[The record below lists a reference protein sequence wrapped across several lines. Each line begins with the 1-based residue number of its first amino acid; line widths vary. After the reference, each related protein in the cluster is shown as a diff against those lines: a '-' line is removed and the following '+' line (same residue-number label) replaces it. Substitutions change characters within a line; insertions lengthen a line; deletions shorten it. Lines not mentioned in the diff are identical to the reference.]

1 MQSPAANRY
10 RSAADLSGI
19 WHICFDPEADG
30 ASRGW
35 HKGIDR
41 AQALAIAV
49 PGSWNEQ
56 LAEAG
61 YMNYC
66 GDAWYETR
74 FHVPDFGDDR
84 ILSLYFGSAD
94 FTAEVWVNGQPAGS
108 SSAAMLPFEI
118 PLDGLVRPGGEVLLV
133 VRVNASLNPD
143 GPTQGITQ
151 ATYQAEKRPRDE
163 YLPAV
168 RFDFFPFG
176 GLNRPVYLVSKPKV
190 QIRDYTAIS
199 SMSGVAVS
207 VDAGDGAEVVVRLV
221 GDTATVEQRTKLIGG
236 SASVNLSP
244 RSPTLWSPDDPYLYT
259 LEIDLLNADG
269 AVVDQVSQRI
279 GLREF
284 GVQGTQ
290 LLLNGQPI
298 QLKGFGKHEE
308 SPLHGRG
315 LNLPQLVKDFHLLKW
330 IGANSVRTSHYPYSE
345 EFLDL
350 ADEFGILVV
359 DEVFS
364 INLDFRLV
372 NDATLTNHK
381 AAISQLIARD
391 KNRTSVVVWSLA
403 NEPGYLAE
411 TAYRAKSAPYWK
423 AIFAHARAA
432 DPTRPMTHANVGYAG
447 NDDPA
452 FAESDIVGL
461 NRYHGW
467 YSEPAQLDRATARL
481 RADFEAVAAHGKPVM
496 LFEFGADA
504 MAGQHA
510 SYDQM
515 FTEEYQARFIE
526 AYWAEIAAHPA
537 VAGGHVWNFADFR
550 TAQHGRRVVHNLKGV
565 FTRTREP
572 KMAAWALR
580 KLWGAE

>member
-1 MQSPAANRY
+1 MGEDRDWPQ
-10 RSAADLSGI
+10 
-19 WHICFDPEADG
+19 
-30 ASRGW
+30 
-35 HKGIDR
+35 GIDKSR
-41 AQALAIAV
+41 SYAIAV

-74 FHVPDFGDDR
+74 FFVPEIADDR
-84 ILSLYFGSAD
+84 MFSLYFGSVDYRAD
-94 FTAEVWVNGQPAGS
+94 IWVNGKFAGS
-108 SSAAMLPFEI
+108 SSAAMLPIEI
-118 PLDGLVRPGGEVLLV
+118 PLNGLVTSGTEAVLV
-133 VRVNASLNPD
+133 VRVNASLDPD

-151 ATYQAEKRPRDE
+151 ATYQEQKRPRDE

-176 GLNRPVYLVSKPKV
+176 GLNQPIYLTSKPTAH
-190 QIRDYTAIS
+190 IEDYSVVSDMAGIS
-199 SMSGVAVS
+199 VRVEAQAGAS
-207 VDAGDGAEVVVRLV
+207 VHAR
-221 GDTATVEQRTKLIGG
+221 LIGG
-236 SASVNLSP
+236 DAVEASSGLSGGCASLHLAPTTP
-244 RSPTLWSPDDPYLYT
+244 RLWSPESPYLYR
-259 LEIDLLNADG
+259 LEIDLLDEAGTLLDR
-269 AVVDQVSQRI
+269 VSQRI

-284 GVQGTQ
+284 CVQGTQ

-298 QLKGFGKHEE
+298 QLRGFGKHEE
-308 SPLHGRG
+308 GPLHGRG

-330 IGANSVRTSHYPYSE
+330 LGANSVRTSHYPYSE

-350 ADEFGILVV
+350 ADEFGILVI
-359 DEVFS
+359 DEAFS
-364 INLDFRLV
+364 INLDFRFV
-372 NDATLTNHK
+372 NDTTLANHK
-381 AAISQLIARD
+381 AAISELIARD
-391 KNRTSVVVWSLA
+391 RNRTCVVAWSLA

-411 TAYRAKSAPYWK
+411 PEYRQKSAPYWK
-423 AIFAHARAA
+423 AVFAHARAL

-467 YSEPAQLDRATARL
+467 YSEPAQLDRATKRL
-481 RADFEAVAAHGKPVM
+481 RADFDAVAVHGKPIV

-504 MAGQHA
+504 LAGQHA
-510 SYDQM
+510 SYDQL

-526 AYWAEIAAHPA
+526 AYWAEIEAHQA

-572 KMAAWALR
+572 KMAAWALK
-580 KLWGAE
+580 KLWSKP

>member
-1 MQSPAANRY
+1 MIATLNNRY
-10 RSAADLSGI
+10 RSALDLSGV
-19 WHICFDPEADG
+19 WHIAFDAD
-30 ASRGW
+30 ASGRAKGW
-35 HKGIDR
+35 SNGIDR
-41 AQALAIAV
+41 TQAHAIAV

-56 LAEAG
+56 LAESG

-74 FHVPDFGDDR
+74 FYVPDVATDR
-84 ILSLYFGSAD
+84 NLSLCFGSAD
-94 FTAEVWVNGQPAGS
+94 FSAAVWVNGQFAGRS
-108 SSAAMLPFEI
+108 GAAMLPFEV
-118 PLDGLVRPGGEVLLV
+118 PLDGLVQPGQMALLV
-133 VRVNASLNPD
+133 VCVNATLDPD

-151 ATYQAEKRPRDE
+151 ATYRAEKRPRDE

-176 GLNRPVYLVSKPKV
+176 GLNRPVYLVSKPKAH
-190 QIRDYTAIS
+190 ICDYTTAIS
-199 SMSGVAVS
+199 MTSVAIS
-207 VDAGDGAEVVVRLV
+207 VEARGGASVVVRLV
-221 GDTATVEQRTKLIGG
+221 REQETVEQHARLADAK
-236 SASVNLSP
+236 ASVGLSP
-244 RSPTLWSPDDPYLYT
+244 ENPALWSPESPHLYQ
-259 LEIDLLNADG
+259 LGIDLLDSEG
-269 AVVDQVSQRI
+269 AVVDHVSQRI
-279 GLREF
+279 GLRAF
-284 GVQGTQ
+284 SVQGTQ
-290 LLLNGQPI
+290 LLLNGAPI

-345 EFLDL
+345 AFLDL

-364 INLDFRLV
+364 INLDFRLIT
-372 NDATLTNHK
+372 DATLANHK
-381 AAISQLIARD
+381 AAISELVARD
-391 KNRTSVVVWSLA
+391 KNRTCVVAWSLA

-411 TAYRAKSAPYWK
+411 PEYAEKSAPYWQS
-423 AIFAHARAA
+423 IFAHARAL
-432 DPTRPMTHANVGYAG
+432 DPTRLMTHANVGYAG

-452 FAESDIVGL
+452 FAESDIIGL

-467 YSEPAQLDRATARL
+467 YSEPAQLDRATQRL
-481 RADFEAVAAHGKPVM
+481 RDDFDAVAAHGKPIV

-526 AYWAEIAAHPA
+526 AYWAEIEAHPA
-537 VAGGHVWNFADFR
+537 VAGGHIWNFADFR

-572 KMAAWALR
+572 KMAAWAIR
-580 KLWGAE
+580 RLWGAA

>member
-1 MQSPAANRY
+1 MMPPVNNRF
-10 RSAADLSGI
+10 RSALDLSGVWQI
-19 WHICFDPEADG
+19 AFDPEAEGD
-30 ASRGW
+30 AKGW
-35 HKGIDR
+35 ANGIDKG
-41 AQALAIAV
+41 LSFAIAV

-61 YMNYC
+61 FMNYV

-74 FHVPDFGDDR
+74 FFVPELSAGR
-84 ILSLYFGSAD
+84 SHSLYFGSAD
-94 FTAEVWVNGQPAGS
+94 YVADVWVNGQHIGS
-108 SSAAMLPFEI
+108 SGAAMLPFDLS
-118 PLDGLVRPGGEVLLV
+118 LDGIVTPGEEAVLV
-133 VRVNASLNPD
+133 VRVNASLDPD

-151 ATYQAEKRPRDE
+151 ETYQEQKRPRDE

-176 GLNRPVYLVSKPKV
+176 GLNRPIYLTSKSASA
-190 QIRDYTAIS
+190 IRDYTAIS
-199 SMSGVAVS
+199 DMAGVTFS
-207 VDAGDGAEVVVRLV
+207 VEAEGGAAALVRLI
-221 GDTATVEQRTKLIGG
+221 GGGETVEQQQELVDGC
-236 SASVNLSP
+236 ASFELAP
-244 RSPTLWSPDDPYLYT
+244 AAPKLWSPDSPFLYR
-259 LEIDLLNADG
+259 LEIILIDAAG
-269 AVVDQVSQRI
+269 AAIDQISQKI

-284 GVQGTQ
+284 RVEGTS
-290 LLLNGQPI
+290 LLLNGEPI
-298 QLKGFGKHEE
+298 ILKGFGKHEE

-364 INLDFRLV
+364 INLDFRHV
-372 NDATLTNHK
+372 NDSTLANHK
-381 AAISQLIARD
+381 AAISELIARD
-391 KNRTSVVVWSLA
+391 KNRTCVVAWSLS

-411 TAYRAKSAPYWK
+411 PEYREKSAPYWK
-423 AIFAHARAA
+423 EIFAHARAL

-452 FAESDIVGL
+452 FAESDIVGM

-467 YSEPAQLDRATARL
+467 YSEPAQLDRAVVRL
-481 RADFEAVAAHGKPVM
+481 KADFDAVAVHGKPIV

-515 FTEEYQARFIE
+515 FTEEYQQRFIE
-526 AYWAEIAAHPA
+526 AYWAEIQAHPA

-572 KMAAWALR
+572 KMAAWGLR

>member
-1 MQSPAANRY
+1 MQRPINNLC
-10 RSAADLSGI
+10 RSAVDLSGV
-19 WHICFDPEADG
+19 WHIAFDPAAQG
-30 ASRGW
+30 QLLGW
-35 HKGIDR
+35 NAGIDS
-41 AQALAIAV
+41 AQAFAIAV

-74 FHVPDFGDDR
+74 FFVPEFSDDR
-84 ILSLYFGSAD
+84 QLSLHFGSAD
-94 FTAEVWVNGQPAGS
+94 YAAEVWVNGHFAGR

-118 PLDGLVRPGGEVLLV
+118 ALDGLVRPGEEALLV
-133 VRVNASLNPD
+133 VRVNAMLDPD
-143 GPTQGITQ
+143 GPTQGITA
-151 ATYQAEKRPRDE
+151 ATYQEQQRPRDE

-176 GLNRPVYLVSKPKV
+176 GLNQPVVLTTKPKAHIEDYGAASDMAGVTLRV
-190 QIRDYTAIS
+190 QAAAGAR
-199 SMSGVAVS
+199 VS
-207 VDAGDGAEVVVRLV
+207 AR
-221 GDTATVEQRTKLIGG
+221 LIGG
-236 SASVNLSP
+236 DMTQASSGLADGTVSLRLEPANP
-244 RSPTLWSPDDPYLYT
+244 RLWSPEVPYLYR
-259 LEIDLLNADG
+259 LEIDLLDASG
-269 AVVDQVSQRI
+269 ALLDRVSQRI

-284 GVQGTQ
+284 RVDGAQ
-290 LLLNGQPI
+290 LRLNGACI
-298 QLKGFGKHEE
+298 TLKGFGKHEE

-315 LNLPQLVKDFHLLKW
+315 VNLPQLVKDFHLLKW

-345 EFLDL
+345 AFLDL

-372 NDATLTNHK
+372 NDTTLANHE
-381 AAISQLIARD
+381 AAIAELIARD
-391 KNRTSVVVWSLA
+391 RNRTCVIAWSLA
-403 NEPGYLAE
+403 NEPGYLGE
-411 TAYRAKSAPYWK
+411 GEYRQQSAPYWQ
-423 AIFAHARAA
+423 AIFAHARAL

-452 FAESDIVGL
+452 FAEADIIGL

-481 RADFEAVAAHGKPVM
+481 RADFDAVAVHGKPVV

-504 MAGQHA
+504 LAGQHA
-510 SYDQM
+510 SYDQL

-526 AYWAEIAAHPA
+526 AYWAEIEAHPA
-537 VAGGHVWNFADFR
+537 LAGGHVWNFADFR

-572 KMAAWALR
+572 KMAAWALK
-580 KLWGAE
+580 KLWGRA

>member
-1 MQSPAANRY
+1 MIGPINNQC
-10 RSAADLSGI
+10 RSALDLSGV
-19 WHICFDPEADG
+19 WHIAFDAETSGQAKGWSNGIDG
-30 ASRGW
+30 A
-35 HKGIDR
+35 
-41 AQALAIAV
+41 QAYAIAV

-66 GDAWYETR
+66 GDAWYQTR
-74 FHVPDFGDDR
+74 FHVPNVGDDR

-94 FTAEVWVNGQPAGS
+94 FTAEVWVNGQFAGRS
-108 SSAAMLPFEI
+108 GAAMLPFDV
-118 PLDGLVRPGGEVLLV
+118 PLNGLVQPGQEALLV
-133 VRVNASLNPD
+133 VRVNATLDPD

-176 GLNRPVYLVSKPKV
+176 GLNRRVYLVSKPKAC
-190 QIRDYTAIS
+190 IRDYTAVIGLD
-199 SMSGVAVS
+199 GVAVS
-207 VDAGDGAEVVVRLV
+207 VDAIEGADIRARLI
-221 GDTATVEQRTKLIGG
+221 GETDTVEQWAKLVDGK
-236 SASVNLSP
+236 AALSLLP
-244 RSPTLWSPDDPYLYT
+244 QTPMLWSPDHPYLYR
-259 LEIDLLNADG
+259 LEISLIDSDG
-269 AVVDQVSQRI
+269 AAVDEVSQRI
-279 GLREF
+279 GLRAF
-284 GVQGTQ
+284 SVQGTQ
-290 LLLNGQPI
+290 LLLNGEPI
-298 QLKGFGKHEE
+298 VLKGFGKHEE

-372 NDATLTNHK
+372 SDATLTNHK
-381 AAISQLIARD
+381 AAISELIARD
-391 KNRTSVVVWSLA
+391 KNRTCVVAWSLA

-411 TAYRAKSAPYWK
+411 HEYQQKSAPYWQE
-423 AIFAHARAA
+423 IFAHARAL
-432 DPTRPMTHANVGYAG
+432 DPTRLMTHANVGYAG

-467 YSEPAQLDRATARL
+467 YTEPAQLDRATARL
-481 RADFEAVAAHGKPVM
+481 RADFDAVAAHGKPIV

-526 AYWAEIAAHPA
+526 AYWAEIEAHPA